1 MTSKEIKVAVQQ
13 LLAHHPTL
21 RPSDKG
27 HTDKLVRY
35 VAANEEPIAF
45 DKQDG
50 RGCNLW
56 VRQDAVNLRQLRGI
70 AREPYDKS
78 KTSKDGRHSN
88 LDTEE
93 RFRGQ
98 DVFAFTVKDP
108 WEAVRVI
115 LDVAGDGG
123 TP

>member
-1 MTSKEIKVAVQQ
+1 MTSEEIKAAVQQ
-13 LLAHHPTL
+13 LLAHHPGL
-21 RPSDKG
+21 RRSDEG
-27 HTDKLVRY
+27 HTKKLVRY
-35 VAANEEPIAF
+35 VAANDEPIAF
-45 DKQDG
+45 DIQDG

-56 VRQDAVNLRQLRGI
+56 VRQDAVNLRQLQGI
-70 AREPYDKS
+70 TREPYDKS

-93 RFRGQ
+93 RFRGH
-98 DVFAFTVKDP
+98 DVFAFTVRDP

-115 LDVAGDGG
+115 IDVAGDGR